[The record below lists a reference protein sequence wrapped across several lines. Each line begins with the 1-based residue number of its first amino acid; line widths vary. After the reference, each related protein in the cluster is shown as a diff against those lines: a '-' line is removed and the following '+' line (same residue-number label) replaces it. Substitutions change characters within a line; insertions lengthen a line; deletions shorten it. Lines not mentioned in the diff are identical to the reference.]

1 MELILLVLMS
11 IFLVSGASRAVC
23 PDSPIV
29 AAEGSAVTLPCHL
42 EPQVNVQ
49 SRTVD
54 WRRLDSC
61 VQVLPGRVL
70 PGLVHG
76 YRYRKQN
83 LNDQRVEFRNR
94 TTLHGDLSRGN
105 LSLLIS
111 SVTPKDSG
119 SYRCFVSKPDH
130 VCCVNLTVE
139 PRDQEDRTTRP
150 GSSSAVAP
158 VEEEPDAEDRDA
170 AKNST
175 VWIVVVVVVVVA
187 LFVVALLLRNRKTIK
202 KMFRWTRTRTPGVG
216 MVTMT
221 TRQTEAHGE
230 RPVEAGEPLVA
241 DENRSSG

>member
-1 MELILLVLMS
+1 MFVTPITLLCLLPFVAGKFTSTLLLLLLLS
-11 IFLVSGASRAVC
+11 SSLFRAPSRAVC

-119 SYRCFVSKPDH
+119 SYRCF
-130 VCCVNLTVE
+130 NEE
-139 PRDQEDRTTRP
+139 PRLIRNLLHLLIR
-150 GSSSAVAP
+150 
-158 VEEEPDAEDRDA
+158 
-170 AKNST
+170 
-175 VWIVVVVVVVVA
+175 
-187 LFVVALLLRNRKTIK
+187 LF
-202 KMFRWTRTRTPGVG
+202 
-216 MVTMT
+216 
-221 TRQTEAHGE
+221 
-230 RPVEAGEPLVA
+230 
-241 DENRSSG
+241 S